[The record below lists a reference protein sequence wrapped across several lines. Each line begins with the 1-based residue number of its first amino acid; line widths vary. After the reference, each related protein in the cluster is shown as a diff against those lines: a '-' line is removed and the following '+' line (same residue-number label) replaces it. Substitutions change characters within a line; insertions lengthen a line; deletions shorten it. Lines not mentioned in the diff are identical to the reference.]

1 MDWWN
6 VLEYGAWAV
15 SAFLLGWML
24 LDALQVNRDYSED
37 LLTSSREG
45 ELEGISEKHDI
56 SEVS

>member
-6 VLEYGAWAV
+6 VLEYGAWGV
-15 SAFLLGWML
+15 SVLLLGWML
-24 LDALQVNRDYSED
+24 LDAIQVNRDYDED

>member
-6 VLEYGAWAV
+6 ALEYGAWGV
-15 SAFLLGWML
+15 SVLLLGWML
-24 LDALQVNRDYSED
+24 LDAIQVNRDYDED

>member
-15 SAFLLGWML
+15 SVLLLGWML
-24 LDALQVNRDYSED
+24 LDALQVNRDYDED
-37 LLTSSREG
+37 LLTSSCEG

>member
-6 VLEYGAWAV
+6 VLECGAWAV
-15 SAFLLGWML
+15 SVLLLGWML
-24 LDALQVNRDYSED
+24 LDAIQVNRDYDED

>member
-15 SAFLLGWML
+15 SVLLLGWML
-24 LDALQVNRDYSED
+24 LDALQVNRDYDED

>member
-15 SAFLLGWML
+15 SVFLLGWML
-24 LDALQVNRDYSED
+24 LDAIQVNRDYDED

-56 SEVS
+56 SVVS